1 MWSSL
6 IPTAPEGI
14 SVDDFFAKFLPD
26 QFNKMKELLNA
37 FDLSF
42 LNGKD
47 FNMQFN
53 IDGKVYGVKFKISKD
68 IEVVNGNVD
77 SPVFCLY
84 VSEKDWR
91 DAVTGKFNKLAD
103 DFNGDPS
110 SFIDARRYKA
120 LLSTKG
126 TMTLNLKKEDGT
138 ILPLKIVF
146 SGAEKPEVTINMDI
160 LDSLAMMSRK
170 VTGQTLFMNG
180 KMKFTGDMILLM
192 NLQALT
198 A

>member
-14 SVDDFFAKFLPD
+14 SVDDFFTQFIPD
-26 QFNKMKELLNA
+26 QFSKMKELTNVV
-37 FDLSF
+37 DLSF
-42 LNGKD
+42 LEGKD

-53 IDGKVYGVKFKISKD
+53 IDGKAYGVIFKNSKD
-68 IEVVNGNVD
+68 IEVVSGKVD
-77 SPVFCLY
+77 NPVFSLS

-103 DFNGDPS
+103 DFSGDPT
-110 SFIDARRYKA
+110 SFVDAKRYKA

-126 TMTLNLKKEDGT
+126 TVYLNLKNVDGT
-138 ILPLKIVF
+138 VVPLKLVLNDTD
-146 SGAEKPEVTINMDI
+146 KPEVTINMDM
-160 LDSLAMMSRK
+160 LDGLAMMSRK
-170 VTGQTLFMNG
+170 VTGQALFMNG
-180 KMKFTGDMILLM
+180 KMKFTGDMVLLM

>member
-14 SVDDFFAKFLPD
+14 SVDDFFTKFLPD

-53 IDGKVYGVKFKISKD
+53 IDGKAYGVKFKTSKD
-68 IEVVNGNVD
+68 IEVVHGNVD
-77 SPVFCLY
+77 NPVFCLY
-84 VSEKDWR
+84 ISEKDWR

-103 DFNGDPS
+103 DFNGDPT
-110 SFIDARRYKA
+110 SFVDARRYKS

-126 TMTLNLKKEDGT
+126 TMVLNLKHQDGT
-138 ILPLKIVF
+138 IFPLKIVF
-146 SGAEKPEVTINMDI
+146 NGTEKPEVTINMDI
-160 LDSLAMMSRK
+160 LDGLAMMSRK
-170 VTGQTLFMNG
+170 ITGQTLFMNG
-180 KMKFTGDMILLM
+180 KIKFTGDMVLLM